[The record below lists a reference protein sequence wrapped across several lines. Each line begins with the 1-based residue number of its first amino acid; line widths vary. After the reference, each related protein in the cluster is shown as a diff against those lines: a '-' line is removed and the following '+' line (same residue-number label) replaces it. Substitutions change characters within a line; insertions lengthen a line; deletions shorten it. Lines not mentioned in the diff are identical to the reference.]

1 MKRSSISGLLLV
13 GLATAV
19 VLWAAWRLNSSP
31 TGGGP
36 QGTRIQGDGF
46 PKVLI
51 DHSGRQVVLPYKPMR
66 IASVTLATD
75 EILLALVEPSRV
87 LAVTYLA
94 VDERVS
100 NVPDRAAAIPHKI
113 RADAEQI
120 IALQPDLVFVASYLR
135 GEIVKL
141 LQESGLVVFQFQEFD
156 SIATIQENIRLVA
169 QAVGEEAKAEG
180 LIAEMNA
187 RLQAVASRLPQDAPR
202 PRVLYWGAR
211 GQTAGA
217 ETSVHDLILH
227 AGGEN
232 LAAAQGLVGIT
243 TLSAERVLAMNP
255 QVIFSEGGQRTPQP
269 GLPAS
274 LLHPALYTVEAV
286 QRQRVFTL
294 PQRYMTTISQ
304 YIVEGVEALAHLL
317 HAETAGQRSTL

>member
-1 MKRSSISGLLLV
+1 VQRGKVSGLFLV
-13 GLATAV
+13 GFVTAV
-19 VLWAAWRLNSSP
+19 ALWAAWRLNSSP
-31 TGGGP
+31 MGAVP
-36 QGTRIQGDGF
+36 QGSSIQGDGF

-51 DHSGRQVVLPYKPMR
+51 DQSGRQVVLSHRPTR

-100 NVPDRAAAIPHKI
+100 NVPDQAAAIPHKI

-135 GEIVKL
+135 GEVVKL
-141 LQESGLVVFQFQEFD
+141 LQDAGLAVFQFREFD
-156 SIATIQENIRLVA
+156 SIAAIQGNIRLVA
-169 QAVGEEAKAEG
+169 RAVGEETRAETV
-180 LIAEMNA
+180 IAEMNA
-187 RLQAVASRLPQDAPR
+187 RLQAVAARRPQDAPR

-211 GQTAGA
+211 GQTAGIG
-217 ETSVHDLILH
+217 TSVHDLITH

-232 LAAAQGLVGIT
+232 LAAAQGIAGIA
-243 TLSAERVLAMNP
+243 TLSTEQVLALNP
-255 QVIFSEGGQRTPQP
+255 EVIFSGGDQRTSQP
-269 GLPAS
+269 GLPAF
-274 LLHPALYTVEAV
+274 LLHPALHTVDAL

-294 PQRYMTTISQ
+294 PQRYLTTISQ
-304 YIVEGVEALAHLL
+304 HIIEGVEALAHFL
-317 HAETAGQRSTL
+317 HAETTGQRGAL